1 MALKDIAYDIRK
13 LTLGRNFTFKEFMH
27 FVGQGKK
34 DAASLLNLLVMDC
47 HVEHI
52 GGDKY
57 KIAHGDARKNLIESR
72 IELCKVKIDGWHEL
86 YKHLKT
92 L

>member
-1 MALKDIAYDIRK
+1 MALKDIAYDMRK

-27 FVGQGKK
+27 FVGQEKK
-34 DAASLLNLLVMDC
+34 DAASLLNLLVLNC

-52 GGDKY
+52 KGDKY
-57 KIAHGDARKNLIESR
+57 RVVHGEKRAELIKNR